1 MQTGPRRKVD
11 ALSLAALRI
20 RKLAAQALYLGM
32 SDNITFETDNY
43 RWFIKLK
50 RKDRQ
55 TTATV
60 RKTTTT
66 KRERAVSSGVP
77 ALVQQHEEFTLTEPD
92 QDALM
97 KRVRAQVV
105 RLDGPILKAD

>member
-1 MQTGPRRKVD
+1 
-11 ALSLAALRI
+11 
-20 RKLAAQALYLGM
+20 M

-60 RKTTTT
+60 TGMAPKH
-66 KRERAVSSGVP
+66 AQSVSTGATVSKQ
-77 ALVQQHEEFTLTEPD
+77 AFTLTEPD
-92 QDALM
+92 QDSLL
-97 KRVRAQVV
+97 KHVRDKIKQV
-105 RLDGPILKAD
+105 DGPILRTDY

>member
-1 MQTGPRRKVD
+1 
-11 ALSLAALRI
+11 
-20 RKLAAQALYLGM
+20 M

-60 RKTTTT
+60 TGMAPKH
-66 KRERAVSSGVP
+66 AQSVSTGGTVSKQ
-77 ALVQQHEEFTLTEPD
+77 AFTLTEPD
-92 QDALM
+92 QDSLL
-97 KRVRAQVV
+97 KHVRDKIKQV
-105 RLDGPILKAD
+105 DGPILRTDY